1 MRLPEIP
8 PTPTVLCIEDE
19 AHILEEL
26 IDELSTSGFNA
37 IGAANAGEALRVLE
51 RTTPDII
58 ICDILMPGTNGLQF
72 LEQIRGS
79 RPDLAG
85 TPFLFLTALAD
96 RSHELTGREAGADD
110 YLTKPIDFDVLI
122 LTIRARLNLVARVKA
137 ISTPSAAAEPNGDF
151 IHLSRRETEVLK
163 EIGTGQRNGEIA
175 RKLGLSE
182 HTVSDYVKAIYQKLS
197 VSSRAEA
204 TREAIR
210 RGLVDMR

>member
-1 MRLPEIP
+1 MRLPE
-8 PTPTVLCIEDE
+8 TLSMPTVLCIEDE
-19 AHILEEL
+19 THILEEL

-37 IGAANAGEALRVLE
+37 IGAANAGEALRMLDT
-51 RTTPDII
+51 TTPDII

-72 LEQIRGS
+72 LEQIRGARS
-79 RPDLAG
+79 DLAG

-137 ISTPSAAAEPNGDF
+137 ISAHPAAMELEGEF

-163 EIGTGQRNGEIA
+163 EIGDGHKMVKSPANLDYRNIQ
-175 RKLGLSE
+175 S
-182 HTVSDYVKAIYQKLS
+182 
-197 VSSRAEA
+197 A
-204 TREAIR
+204 T
-210 RGLVDMR
+210 M

>member
-1 MRLPEIP
+1 MRLPEIL

-19 AHILEEL
+19 THILEEM
-26 IDELSTSGFNA
+26 IDELGTSGFNA
-37 IGAANAGEALRVLE
+37 IGAANATEALRVLDT
-51 RTTPDII
+51 TTPDII

-72 LEQIRGS
+72 LEQIRTTRTG
-79 RPDLAG
+79 LAG

-137 ISTPSAAAEPNGDF
+137 ISTSPAAEPEGDF
-151 IHLSRRETEVLK
+151 VHLSRRETEVLK

>member
-1 MRLPEIP
+1 MRLPEIL

-19 AHILEEL
+19 THILEEM
-26 IDELSTSGFNA
+26 IDELGTSGFNA
-37 IGAANAGEALRVLE
+37 IGAANATEALRVLDT
-51 RTTPDII
+51 TTPDII

-72 LEQIRGS
+72 LEQIRTTRTG
-79 RPDLAG
+79 LAG

-137 ISTPSAAAEPNGDF
+137 ISTSPAAEPEGDF

>member
-1 MRLPEIP
+1 MRLPETP